1 MSGDFDVKSFERAL
15 SKYTV
20 EEVRAALDEVG
31 EHPLRG
37 AERGHAAYSAHGTVK
52 DGEPKQGVRVRYRS
66 RLYHF
71 ELTAVIGDRYARHT
85 LSMGSESFT
94 GFAVALLDLLTHGG

>member
-1 MSGDFDVKSFERAL
+1 MSGDFDVKEFEGAL
-15 SKYTV
+15 SQYTV

-37 AERGHAAYSAHGTVK
+37 AERGHAAYSAQGTVK
-52 DGEPKQGVRVRYRS
+52 DGEPQQGVRVRYRS

-71 ELTAVIGDRYARHT
+71 ELTSVAGDRYARQT
-85 LSMGSESFT
+85 LSMGIESFT
-94 GFAVALLDLLTHGG
+94 GFAVALLDLLTHGR

>member
-1 MSGDFDVKSFERAL
+1 MSGDFDVKEFEVAL
-15 SKYTV
+15 SRYTV
-20 EEVRAALDEVG
+20 EEVRAAVAEVG

-37 AERGHAAYSAHGTVK
+37 AERGHAAYSAQGTVK

-71 ELTAVIGDRYARHT
+71 ELTSVTGDRYARHT
-85 LSMGSESFT
+85 LSMGLESFT
-94 GFAVALLDLLTHGG
+94 GFAVALLDLLIHGR